1 MPTLRIR
8 NASNTGWVDAA
19 GGVSATRVRNASNTG
34 WIDKTSLAGVSA
46 RNAGNTGWLTF
57 SGGASY
63 SVTPSASS
71 VAEGGTVNFS
81 ISASGMGSGTL
92 YWTNAGSTTGADFSD
107 GQNSGSIAISS
118 NAGSLS
124 RTLVSDGLAEGSET
138 IVIQLRTGSTAGPI
152 VATASTVTVT
162 ETAVTQLTLAQNDLD
177 FYYLPAK
184 TSSVATAYNDL
195 ICTVDTSAF
204 FSNGADHVAFA
215 VDCQGVQGSNN
226 PHCGPI
232 LRRGSNLWANA
243 RGFIVFGNGTVLAE
257 QWNSTFSPG
266 LSSPLPNSAGGT
278 FNPATTPVF
287 TVRIK
292 GGYRAGIWA
301 NTMTIEIRQGT
312 SLFGTLLFSAS
323 VPWGWDWTG
332 SHLAAIAGIGGA
344 VNGFVRPVDTGC
356 VEQLLPRGAASA
368 VMPFSGEDLRIF

>member
-19 GGVSATRVRNASNTG
+19 GGVSATRVRNASNTA

-63 SVTPSASS
+63 SVTPSVSS
-71 VAEGGTVNFS
+71 VTEGSTVSFS
-81 ISASGMGSGTL
+81 VFASGMGSGTL

-215 VDCQGVQGSNN
+215 IDCQGVQGSNN

-243 RGFIVFGNGTVLAE
+243 RGFIVFGNGTVMAE

-266 LSSPLPNSAGGT
+266 LSPPLPNAAGGT